1 MEKPDRIP
9 TVGGPLEIQP
19 VDHASMVLRHGA
31 QTIYVDPVGGAARY
45 AGLARPSAILVT
57 HHHGDHL
64 DTATLEGL
72 VGTKAVPMLVS
83 AGVLERLP
91 AALKAQSRA
100 VGYGDRTDLNGV
112 PVRVIEA
119 YNTSEDRLR
128 FHPKGLGNGY
138 LLRFSDVWVYISG
151 DTEPNPDM
159 LGLTGVDV
167 AFLPMNLP
175 YTMVAEQAADAVRTF
190 RPKIVYPF
198 HYTRGPEPEKFAG
211 LMDGEAGIEVRLRD
225 WYPD

>member
-100 VGYGDRTDLNGV
+100 VRRDRYGRQIGIRLMQFTVNDHGHDAAAVLRPLECIEHVALKRREVEDDETCSGATGRPHQRRVNALRIMHHAKPRRDRRHEMPRIDPPPNHRREKIGIGEC
-112 PVRVIEA
+112 PV
-119 YNTSEDRLR
+119 D
-128 FHPKGLGNGY
+128 K
-138 LLRFSDVWVYISG
+138 
-151 DTEPNPDM
+151 
-159 LGLTGVDV
+159 
-167 AFLPMNLP
+167 
-175 YTMVAEQAADAVRTF
+175 
-190 RPKIVYPF
+190 
-198 HYTRGPEPEKFAG
+198 
-211 LMDGEAGIEVRLRD
+211 
-225 WYPD
+225 

>member
-1 MEKPDRIP
+1 
-9 TVGGPLEIQP
+9 
-19 VDHASMVLRHGA
+19 
-31 QTIYVDPVGGAARY
+31 
-45 AGLARPSAILVT
+45 
-57 HHHGDHL
+57 
-64 DTATLEGL
+64 
-72 VGTKAVPMLVS
+72 
-83 AGVLERLP
+83 
-91 AALKAQSRA
+91 
-100 VGYGDRTDLNGV
+100 
-112 PVRVIEA
+112 
-119 YNTSEDRLR
+119 
-128 FHPKGLGNGY
+128 
-138 LLRFSDVWVYISG
+138 
-151 DTEPNPDM
+151 M

>member
-91 AALKAQSRA
+91 AALKAQIPRGWATAICSAFRMC
-100 VGYGDRTDLNGV
+100 G
-112 PVRVIEA
+112 
-119 YNTSEDRLR
+119 S
-128 FHPKGLGNGY
+128 
-138 LLRFSDVWVYISG
+138 ISPAIRSQIPTCSG
-151 DTEPNPDM
+151 
-159 LGLTGVDV
+159 
-167 AFLPMNLP
+167 
-175 YTMVAEQAADAVRTF
+175 
-190 RPKIVYPF
+190 
-198 HYTRGPEPEKFAG
+198 
-211 LMDGEAGIEVRLRD
+211 
-225 WYPD
+225 